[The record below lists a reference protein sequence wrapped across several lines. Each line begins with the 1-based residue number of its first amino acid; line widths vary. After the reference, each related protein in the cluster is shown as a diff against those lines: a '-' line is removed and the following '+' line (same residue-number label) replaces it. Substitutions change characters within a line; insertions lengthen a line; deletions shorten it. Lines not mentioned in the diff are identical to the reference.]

1 MLIFSDLRRQLEVSR
16 PVMDRF
22 AKEGEFT
29 ISAGVFSK
37 SIAKAFGVEKEAA
50 AVAAA
55 LGDDT
60 VLFRARKR
68 ANNGSVPVI
77 VGPSAFANGSGVVVV
92 TADLAKIDT
101 TVSKYRMGPGG
112 YVLAALGKT
121 TVSIPLVIS
130 DELRNDLISAKDD
143 GQTPSEFVE
152 QDGQPP
158 LTMVSPFDG
167 ETIPTVKPIPQ
178 RDIPPHSDDVP
189 RLVDLEV
196 VEVLEPSR
204 QYKSPRLTVSMPDGG
219 VIVGLIAT
227 QPIVR
232 ALTGQFEGAV
242 ELTDAVVGQ
251 KFQIL
256 DVEERVNRN
265 GEKYVNADGTV
276 QKSVTVRNST
286 VEVDFTF

>member
-1 MLIFSDLRRQLEVSR
+1 MLIFSDLRRQLEVSL

-50 AVAAA
+50 AVAVA

-68 ANNGSVPVI
+68 SNNGSVPVI
-77 VGPSAFANGSGVVVV
+77 VGPSVFANGSGVVVV

-101 TVSKYRMGPGG
+101 TVSKHRMGPGG
-112 YVLAALGKT
+112 YVLAALGKA

-158 LTMVSPFDG
+158 LTMASPFDG
-167 ETIPTVKPIPQ
+167 ETIPTVKAIPQ